1 MNPNTQLTDDT
12 IDLREL
18 FFSLLIQWKLI
29 VFCTVFALVCA
40 VAYLKVAK
48 KTYSVDAKIQ
58 IIDNKQN
65 GLAGLN
71 AQLASLG
78 SLAGVNFG
86 GMGGAQSI
94 QTEIE
99 ILQSRSILTKAIQ
112 DLNLDVQ
119 IQPEQSL
126 INKFLSADQF
136 QINYQADEIQVKNHK
151 TQFSIHQFNVPPQY
165 LDQNLILTFHGQ
177 SFKLVSEKTGLEVFK
192 GTVIKK
198 RNLVLSKQHGQWRLV
213 VNSHSTGNILFKN
226 SLRLQQSRAY
236 YSI

>member
-78 SLAGVNFG
+78 SLAGVNLG

-151 TQFSIHQFNVPPQY
+151 TQLPYQ
-165 LDQNLILTFHGQ
+165 
-177 SFKLVSEKTGLEVFK
+177 
-192 GTVIKK
+192 
-198 RNLVLSKQHGQWRLV
+198 
-213 VNSHSTGNILFKN
+213 
-226 SLRLQQSRAY
+226 
-236 YSI
+236 

>member
-29 VFCTVFALVCA
+29 VFCTVLALVCA
-40 VAYLKVAK
+40 ATYLKVAK
-48 KTYSVDAKIQ
+48 KTYAVDAKIQ

-78 SLAGVNFG
+78 GLAGVNLG
-86 GMGGAQSI
+86 GMGGTQSI

-151 TQFSIHQFNVPPQY
+151 TQFSIHQFNIPKQY
-165 LDQNLILTFHGQ
+165 LDQNLILNFDPYF
-177 SFKLVSEKTGLEVFK
+177 SF
-192 GTVIKK
+192 
-198 RNLVLSKQHGQWRLV
+198 
-213 VNSHSTGNILFKN
+213 
-226 SLRLQQSRAY
+226 
-236 YSI
+236 